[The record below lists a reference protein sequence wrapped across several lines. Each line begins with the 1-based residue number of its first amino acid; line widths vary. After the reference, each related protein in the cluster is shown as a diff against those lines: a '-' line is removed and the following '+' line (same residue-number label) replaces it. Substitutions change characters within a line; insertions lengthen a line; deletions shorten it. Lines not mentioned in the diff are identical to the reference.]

1 MYLRT
6 RVYVLPGPK
15 VHTGPFLV
23 WVQDAQGGLQDFEEG
38 TMSGEDW
45 AQGPEWGK
53 GPAGGVPGQVAMA
66 GPQGLAFLRDR
77 CLCPGPQEAW

>member
-53 GPAGGVPGQVAMA
+53 GPAGGSQARLPWQDLKVWPS
-66 GPQGLAFLRDR
+66 
-77 CLCPGPQEAW
+77 